1 MNWLTP
7 LAQIADAPVAPPTP
21 PKPQRIDVL
30 PPPRKPFTPRVPNRA
45 AFVRMLPGGQ
55 QVKRCAG
62 CQEDHD
68 VAAFPKGTGPGDLHR
83 YCRAYQKTWREN
95 RKVLGQAHRKG
106 RRG

>member
-1 MNWLTP
+1 MDDMLKNWLAP
-7 LAQIADAPVAPPTP
+7 LAQCHHVRAPAPASTPAPVV
-21 PKPQRIDVL
+21 KPL
-30 PPPRKPFTPRVPNRA
+30 PPLRTASAPRVPMRG

-83 YCRAYQKTWREN
+83 YCRAYQKTWREK
-95 RKVLGQAHRKG
+95 RKV
-106 RRG
+106 RGASG